1 MKFKV
6 LESNDYT
13 YDSKDKNIYTS
24 WDLYKIKNRVKENPN
39 RMTFNPVESYFQ
51 DLYYSWDR
59 DKKDA
64 IIFASFMS
72 SMATLMIVAILALML
87 GVS

>member
-24 WDLYKIKNRVKENPN
+24 WDLHKIKDRVKKNPN

-51 DLYYSWDR
+51 DLYYSWDK

-64 IIFASFMS
+64 IMFASFMS
-72 SMATLMIVAILALML
+72 SMVTLLVVVILASIL

>member
-13 YDSKDKNIYTS
+13 YDSKDKNDYTS
-24 WDLYKIKNRVKENPN
+24 WKLHKIKNRIIDNPN
-39 RMTFNPVESYFQ
+39 RITFDPVESYFQ
-51 DLYYSWDR
+51 ELYHSWDK

-64 IIFASFMS
+64 VIFASFMTC
-72 SMATLMIVAILALML
+72 MATML
-87 GVS
+87 FVVLLLLITGGI

>member
-24 WDLYKIKNRVKENPN
+24 WDLHKIKNRVKKNPN

-51 DLYYSWDR
+51 DLYYSWDK

-64 IIFASFMS
+64 IMFASFMS
-72 SMATLMIVAILALML
+72 SMVTLLVVVILASIL

>member
-6 LESNDYT
+6 LESNDYS
-13 YDSKDKNIYTS
+13 YDSKDKNVYTS
-24 WDLYKIKNRVKENPN
+24 WDLYKIKNRVMRNPN

-51 DLYYSWDR
+51 DLYYAWDK

-64 IIFASFMS
+64 IIFASFIS
-72 SMATLMIVAILALML
+72 VMATLVFVAILLAML

>member
-6 LESNDYT
+6 LESNDYS
-13 YDSKDKNIYTS
+13 YDSKDKNVYTS
-24 WDLYKIKNRVKENPN
+24 WDLYKIKNRVMRNPN

-51 DLYYSWDR
+51 ELYYAWDK

-64 IIFASFMS
+64 IIFASFISVMS
-72 SMATLMIVAILALML
+72 TLVFVAILLAML